1 MAYTPRLTD
10 SGIRG
15 NPKWY
20 ELNPFYPRY
29 QLPNCTC
36 YAWGRW
42 WEINDPNGYSRRPT
56 LNTAGNAKAWWG
68 NNISRFDHGQTP
80 QLGAIICFAPPAGSS
95 ANGHVAVVEEIRN
108 NGVIVTSNSYW
119 YRGPNQ
125 QSYYFDLETLYPDSN
140 NRYHHYG
147 YTSQGF
153 LYNPYVDLTPE
164 PTPEQEAAKRRDE
177 FPWAVAFHHWSN
189 FKH

>member
-1 MAYTPRLTD
+1 MVYTPRLTD

-20 ELNPFYPRY
+20 DLNPFYPRY

-68 NNISRFDHGQTP
+68 NNISRFEHGQTP
-80 QLGAIICFAPPAGSS
+80 QLGAIICFAPAAGSNR
-95 ANGHVAVVEEIRN
+95 NGHVAVVEEIDGNR
-108 NGVIVTSNSYW
+108 IRTSNSDWLGTFFYTEW
-119 YRGPNQ
+119 
-125 QSYYFDLETLYPDSN
+125 LTPDTN
-140 NRYHHYG
+140 GKYHHSV

-164 PTPEQEAAKRRDE
+164 QTPQQEAAKKLNE
-177 FPWAVAFHHWSN
+177 FPWAVAWHHWSN